1 VAVAGDEIVHLFPSV
16 DVDGWNE
23 AGVVSAAV
31 AAGSCLVHSIVT
43 GTGVVTRVGEQPAP
57 IG

>member
-1 VAVAGDEIVHLFPSV
+1 MAGDEIVHLFPSV

-43 GTGVVTRVGEQPAP
+43 GTGVVTPVGEQLAP